1 MGNQSALFHFQPQ
14 TFYAQSGKLV
24 PVFRLR
30 PQPEAT
36 CHLRK
41 LRIHVYSNSDWPRGM
56 SAAWEDWLQ
65 LWTEWLF
72 VLCTVLG
79 KRACWSNIPDRE
91 EQLAAGAGCY
101 LASGCR
107 HTWDMK
113 VWWSSCRSGLS
124 DWFNWCGRFHL
135 MLFRMI
141 QELLKLSTT
150 ERQRMTQENSGTCW
164 LPSDWSHGV

>member
-1 MGNQSALFHFQPQ
+1 MFWLWSWDETVLCCLSLQALLMKEIEAQLSLYFITLSHGSAVFHFQPQ
-14 TFYAQSGKLV
+14 TFYAPSGKLV
-24 PVFRLR
+24 PIIRLR

-41 LRIHVYSNSDWPRGM
+41 LLVHMYWNSGWPRGM
-56 SAAWEDWLQ
+56 SSAWEDWLR

-79 KRACWSNIPDRE
+79 KRACWSNIPDRA

-124 DWFNWCGRFHL
+124 GWFNWCGR
-135 MLFRMI
+135 
-141 QELLKLSTT
+141 
-150 ERQRMTQENSGTCW
+150 
-164 LPSDWSHGV
+164 SH